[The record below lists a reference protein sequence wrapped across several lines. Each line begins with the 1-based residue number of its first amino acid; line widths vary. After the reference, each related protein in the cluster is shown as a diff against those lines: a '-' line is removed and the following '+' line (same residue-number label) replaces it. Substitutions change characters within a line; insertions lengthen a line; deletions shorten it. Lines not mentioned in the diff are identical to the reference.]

1 MTRPNS
7 QGDKKAPDKVEVNLQ
22 KALEKRLLG
31 YAVSAGAAAGL
42 AAAPPPALADIVFT
56 PANISLHAGS
66 TIPINIHGTPG
77 FTLTDRFYIITGS
90 WSTALLNVTLSG
102 GAGVVARN
110 GSAAALRFGATI
122 GSADAFQGGKVVM
135 AGAFRETQISSSRV
149 WGPFAN
155 TTDRYLGLKF
165 TIQGQVHYGW
175 ARISSVITTANGPA
189 ITARF
194 TGYALETVANQSIY
208 AGQTRYTPPGARLAL
223 PPGGPSGERTPE
235 LEPASLGLLAL
246 GSQGLN
252 AWRKKENLEQPPA

>member
-1 MTRPNS
+1 MPSVLVRRRGWQPR
-7 QGDKKAPDKVEVNLQ
+7 
-22 KALEKRLLG
+22 RLR
-31 YAVSAGAAAGL
+31 
-42 AAAPPPALADIVFT
+42 ALADIVFT

-66 TIPINIHGTPG
+66 AIPINIHGTPE
-77 FTLTDRFYIITGS
+77 FTLTDRFYIVTGS
-90 WSTALLNVTLSG
+90 FSTALLNVTLSG

-110 GSAAALRFGATI
+110 GSAAALRFGATV
-122 GSADAFQGGKVVM
+122 GSADAFQGGKVLM

-175 ARISSVITTANGPA
+175 ARFSSVIATANGPA

-208 AGQTRYTPPGARLAL
+208 AGQTRYTPPAARLL
-223 PPGGPSGERTPE
+223 RPPVGPSDQTPT
-235 LEPASLGLLAL
+235 LEPASLGVLAL

-252 AWRKKENLEQPPA
+252 AWRKKENLEQSPA